1 MRIRS
6 KKNAIAVLL
15 TVVALSGCVTASYQ
29 RKDVQDDSGDR
40 VTVGTVQKEIRKGM
54 SGAEV
59 AGALGSPNIV
69 STDEKGWEVWIY
81 DKIATDRVY
90 SHSDAGL
97 KFLTSGS
104 SGASSTSQ
112 KTLTVII
119 KYDQDKKVREF
130 AYHTTRF

>member
-1 MRIRS
+1 MPIRS
-6 KKNAIAVLL
+6 KNTVFSVLL
-15 TVVALSGCVTASYQ
+15 TVFVLSGCVSASHQ
-29 RKDVQDDSGDR
+29 RKDVQDDSGDK

-90 SHSDAGL
+90 SHSDAGI

>member
-1 MRIRS
+1 MNKIS
-6 KKNAIAVLL
+6 SGSVFMVLL
-15 TVVALSGCVTASYQ
+15 TAFIVGGCASASYQ
-29 RKDVQDDSGDR
+29 RKDVQDDTGDKL
-40 VTVGTVQKEIRKGM
+40 TVGTAQKELRKGM

-69 STDEKGWEVWIY
+69 STDEQGREVWIY
-81 DKIATDRVY
+81 DKVATDRVY
-90 SHSDAGL
+90 SHSDGGI

-112 KTLTVII
+112 RTLTVIV
-119 KYDQDKKVREF
+119 KYDHEKKVREF